1 MGAGPGRSHC
11 LLKQYRVFVD
21 LLGES
26 LKVFGLKFFR
36 AFHYRSTAPALLA
49 YSGQVGSSCP
59 KGQ

>member
-1 MGAGPGRSHC
+1 MGAGGPIV

-26 LKVFGLKFFR
+26 LKVFGLKYFR
-36 AFHYRSTAPALLA
+36 APRCRSTAPALLVH
-49 YSGQVGSSCP
+49 SGQVGSSCP